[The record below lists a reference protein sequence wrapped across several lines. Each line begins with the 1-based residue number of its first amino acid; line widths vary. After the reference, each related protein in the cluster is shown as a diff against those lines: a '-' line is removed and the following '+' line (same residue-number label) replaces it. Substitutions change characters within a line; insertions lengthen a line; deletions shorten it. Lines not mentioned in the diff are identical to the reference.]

1 MQPFPHTYTV
11 TASLTQ
17 DAVHLESPGLLSF
30 ESAAPAEFGGPGN
43 LWSPETLF
51 AAAVADCFTLSFKAI
66 ATASK
71 FSYTHLTCHVEAVLD
86 RQDRVTRFTGLVI
99 KPVLTIDNGEQR
111 ERAEKLLGKAEA
123 TCLITNSLTAEV
135 TFLPEV
141 SISQPLANFS
151 GN

>member
-1 MQPFPHTYTV
+1 MQPLPHTYTV
-11 TASLTQ
+11 IASLKQ
-17 DAVHLESPGLLSF
+17 DSVHLESPELSSF

-51 AAAVADCFTLSFKAI
+51 AAAVADCFILSFKAI

-71 FSYTHLTCHVEAVLD
+71 FSYTHLTCHVEAILD

-99 KPVLTIDNGEQR
+99 KPVLTIDNEEQR
-111 ERAEKLLGKAEA
+111 EKAGKLLGKAET

-141 SISQPLANFS
+141 QIEEGRVRA
-151 GN
+151 